1 MISVI
6 SHYPHVSVNLLPS
19 MGPTAISAALERQG
33 RKAVSSIL
41 LAFFQQRLCSCST
54 SEDKISNFIYK
65 ISKQR
70 SVSFACSQLDELKI
84 QSHFHKIQE
93 HNWELEMNRFLRFRK
108 GGSKGTPKDPHFS
121 RFMPQS
127 ASIPHQSFPPLQAGC
142 PGAGQGLST
151 EQEEPHALLGGMGAS
166 SHTLHSSLYG
176 CTSTCTC

>member
-41 LAFFQQRLCSCST
+41 LAFFQQRLCSCSA
-54 SEDKISNFIYK
+54 SEDKVSNFIYK

-93 HNWELEMNRFLRFRK
+93 HNWELEMNRFLRLRK
-108 GGSKGTPKDPHFS
+108 GGFKGYPQRPTFQQVHASKYIHPSPKLPSSPGWLPRRGPGSEH
-121 RFMPQS
+121 R
-127 ASIPHQSFPPLQAGC
+127 AG
-142 PGAGQGLST
+142 
-151 EQEEPHALLGGMGAS
+151 GAS
-166 SHTLHSSLYG
+166 CPPGRNG
-176 CTSTCTC
+176 C